1 MGVILA
7 VAVLL
12 DATLIRLLLQPVV
25 LRALGERAWWIP
37 AWLDR
42 LVPNVGVSH
51 GPPTSPSGAG
61 SVAKANGVP
70 LARPDGS
77 A

>member
-1 MGVILA
+1 MGFILA

-25 LRALGERAWWIP
+25 LRLLGARAWWIP

-42 LVPNVGVSH
+42 LLPEVALSH
-51 GPPTSPSGAG
+51 GRLADQPASG
-61 SVAKANGVP
+61 
-70 LARPDGS
+70 
-77 A
+77 

>member
-25 LRALGERAWWIP
+25 LRLLGARHGGCRRGSTAGAERRA
-37 AWLDR
+37 
-42 LVPNVGVSH
+42 VPRAG
-51 GPPTSPSGAG
+51 GRARAGAG
-61 SVAKANGVP
+61 VARR
-70 LARPDGS
+70 LAGW
-77 A
+77 